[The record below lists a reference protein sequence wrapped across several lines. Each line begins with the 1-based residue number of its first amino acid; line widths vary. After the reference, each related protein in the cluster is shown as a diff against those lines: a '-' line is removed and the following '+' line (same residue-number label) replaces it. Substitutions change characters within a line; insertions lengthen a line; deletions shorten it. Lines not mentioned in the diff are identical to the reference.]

1 MRIGLGVRLF
11 GGDSLVWVEASGDIV
26 WAVRVGDEVWF
37 VVVVVSLRCG
47 GAGDGCFISGVV
59 EDLRQSFTLE

>member
-1 MRIGLGVRLF
+1 ML

-26 WAVRVGDEVWF
+26 WAVRVGVEVWF
-37 VVVVVSLRCG
+37 VVVVVVVSLRCG

-59 EDLRQSFTLE
+59 EDPRQPFTLE